1 VIGAVIEW
9 SARHRVAVILAAI
22 LAAIAGA
29 WSMVRV
35 PLDALPD
42 LSDTQV
48 IVYSRWD
55 RSPDV
60 VDAQLTSPIV
70 TALLG
75 APRVKTVRG
84 VSDFGASYVY
94 VIFEDGT
101 DIYWARSRTLEYLSP
116 VLARLPQGATSE
128 LGPDATGLG
137 WIFQYVLA
145 DTTGTHSLSELRSY
159 QDWYLRY
166 HLKSVRGV
174 ADVASV
180 GGYVRQYQV
189 NVNPNRLRAY
199 GLPISRV
206 VDAVRSGN
214 SDAGGRVLEFGG
226 AEYMVRGLGYAR
238 SAADLENIALG
249 ASGGGTPVRVKDVAD
264 VVLGPEVRRGVTD
277 LDGAGEAV
285 SGIIIMRQ
293 GENALDVIGRVKAK
307 LREVEAGLPD
317 GVKVV
322 PIYDRSDLIRK
333 SIDNVTWTLVEIMIT
348 VAAVILLF
356 LWHVPSAVIPIV
368 TIPLAALA
376 AFVPF
381 RMAGVTANIMSLG
394 GIAIA
399 VGALVDAS
407 IVIVE
412 QTHKKLERW
421 QESGGVGDHRAVVL
435 AAMKEVAPPAFF
447 ALLVIGVSFLPVL
460 TLEGQEGR
468 LFTPLAYTKSLCML
482 VAAVLAVTLDP
493 ALRLLLTRV
502 RPFRFRPASICR
514 AVNAVAVGTIHA
526 EERHPISRR
535 LVRAYEPVAVWSLK
549 HPWLVVGAAVTA
561 MAVTVPI
568 YQRLGSE
575 FMPPLDE
582 GTILYMPSTVPGI
595 SIGTAELLLRST
607 DRLIKQFPEVDRVLG
622 KAGRADTPTDPA
634 PLSMF
639 ETIVTLKP
647 VSEWRTRPT
656 WYSSWAPRWTLA
668 VLRRITPDHIS
679 REQLVRELDEAVDVP
694 GLSNAWTMPVKGRTG
709 MLTTG
714 IRTPIGL
721 KIAGGDVAT
730 IDRIGASVETILS
743 RVAGARRVF
752 AERSASGR
760 FLDIT
765 WNREEIARYGL
776 SIDEA
781 QAVVQHAIGGENVTT
796 TIEGRER
803 YPVNVRFMSDFR
815 SDVGELARLPVPTP
829 SRDRQVPLAQLATI
843 AVATGPAMLRNENGL
858 LTGYVYVDLAGRDV
872 RSYIDEADRLL
883 AAGLTL
889 PPGYT
894 VTWSGEYEDMQRVAD
909 RLTLVVPATA
919 IVILLLL
926 FMSTQSMAKTLLVAL
941 AAPFS
946 AIGAVWFLYALG
958 YNMSVGVWVGVIA
971 LLGVDAET
979 GVFMLLYLDL
989 ACEQA
994 RREGRLRSRA
1004 DLRDAIL
1011 QGAVKRLRPKVMT
1024 VATMFLGLLPIMWA
1038 SGTGADVMK
1047 RIAAPLVG
1055 GILTSFLLELLVYP
1069 PLYEIWNSRRLEIG
1083 TTDQPR

>member
-1 VIGAVIEW
+1 VIAAVIEW
-9 SARHRVAVILAAI
+9 SARHRVAVILAAV
-22 LAAIAGA
+22 LAALAGA

-60 VDAQLTSPIV
+60 VDAQLTYPIV

-137 WIFQYVLA
+137 WIFQYILTDA
-145 DTTGTHSLSELRSY
+145 TGTHTLSELRSY

-206 VDAVRSGN
+206 VDAVKGGN
-214 SDAGGRVLEFGG
+214 SDVGGRVLEFGG

-238 SAADLENIALG
+238 SPADLENIALG
-249 ASGGGTPVRVKDVAD
+249 ASEGGTPVRIKDVAD
-264 VVLGPEVRRGVTD
+264 VVLGPELRRGVTD

-285 SGIIIMRQ
+285 SGIVVMRQ
-293 GENALDVIGRVKAK
+293 SENALDVIDRVKTK
-307 LREVEAGLPD
+307 IHEVEGGLPD
-317 GVKVV
+317 GVTVL

-333 SIDNVTWTLVEIMIT
+333 AIDNVTWTLVEIMIT

-356 LWHVPSAVIPIV
+356 LWHVPSAAIPIL

-399 VGALVDAS
+399 VGAMVDAS

-412 QTHKKLERW
+412 QTHKRLERW
-421 QESGGVGDHRAVVL
+421 KESGGGEDYRTVIVG
-435 AAMKEVAPPAFF
+435 AMKEVGPPGFF

-460 TLEGQEGR
+460 ALEGREGR
-468 LFTPLAYTKSLCML
+468 LFAPLAYTKSLCMV
-482 VAAVLAVTLDP
+482 VAAMLAITLVP

-502 RPFRFRPASICR
+502 RPFRFRPAWLC
-514 AVNAVAVGTIHA
+514 AVVNTIAVGTIHS

-535 LVRAYEPVAVWSLK
+535 LARAYEPVAIWSLT
-549 HPWLVVGAAVTA
+549 HPWVVVGAAV
-561 MAVTVPI
+561 MALVATVPI

-582 GTILYMPSTVPGI
+582 GAILYMPSSVPGI
-595 SIGTAELLLRST
+595 SIGTAAQLLQST
-607 DRLIKQFPEVDRVLG
+607 DRIIKRFPEVDRVLG

-647 VSEWRTRPT
+647 VSEWRKTST
-656 WYSSWAPRWTLA
+656 WYSSWAPAWALPA
-668 VLRRITPDHIS
+668 LRRVTPDHIS
-679 REQLVRELDEAVDVP
+679 REELVRDLDEAVDVP
-694 GLSNAWTMPVKGRTG
+694 GLSNAWTMPIKGRTG

-721 KIAGGDVAT
+721 KIAGNDVAT

-743 RVAGARRVF
+743 RVPGARRVF
-752 AERSASGR
+752 AERGGSGR

-765 WNREEIARYGL
+765 WNREQIARYGL

-781 QAVVQHAIGGENVTT
+781 QSVVEHAIGGENVTT

-815 SDVGELARLPVPTP
+815 SDVGELARLPVATP

-843 AVATGPAMLRNENGL
+843 AATTGPSMLRNENGL
-858 LTGYVYVDLAGRDV
+858 LTGYVYVDLAERDAT
-872 RSYIDEADRLL
+872 SYIDEAGRVL
-883 AAGLTL
+883 ADSLTL

-894 VTWSGEYEDMQRVAD
+894 VTWSGEYEEMRRAAD

-919 IVILLLL
+919 MVIVLLL
-926 FMSTQSMAKTLLVAL
+926 FMSTRSMAKTLLIAL
-941 AAPFS
+941 AVPFS

-958 YNMSVGVWVGVIA
+958 YNMSVGVWIGIIA

-994 RREGRLRSRA
+994 RREGRLQSRSS
-1004 DLRDAIL
+1004 LRDAIL
-1011 QGAVKRLRPKVMT
+1011 QGAVRRLRPKVMT
-1024 VATMFLGLLPIMWA
+1024 VATMVIGLLPLMWA
-1038 SGTGADVMK
+1038 PGPGADVMK

-1055 GILTSFLLELLVYP
+1055 GILTSFLLELVVYP
-1069 PLYEIWNSRRLEIG
+1069 PLYEMWKWRALRAG
-1083 TTDQPR
+1083 PTDV